1 MRELEKF
8 IKSQYLGTLN
18 FNRESL
24 MHAEWTINKWV
35 GEKYPMIAV
44 NYNYVKI
51 LVTGDYSINVQIDEN
66 LIIELERY
74 YPESLI

>member
-8 IKSQYLGTLN
+8 IKTQYLGTLN

-24 MHAEWTINKWV
+24 LHAEWTINKWV
-35 GEKYPMIAV
+35 MERYPMIEV

-51 LVTGDYSINVQIDEN
+51 IVTGDHSFNIQIEETLIN
-66 LIIELERY
+66 ELERY
-74 YPESLI
+74 YPEALI